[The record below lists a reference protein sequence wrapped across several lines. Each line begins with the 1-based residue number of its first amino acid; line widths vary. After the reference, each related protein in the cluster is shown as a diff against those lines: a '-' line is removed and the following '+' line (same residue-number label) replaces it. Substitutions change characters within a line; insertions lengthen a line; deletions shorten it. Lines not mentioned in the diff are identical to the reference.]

1 MIWQAV
7 LAIVIIGAI
16 GFVLVVIPACIVS
29 GRISRSEEQRDKE
42 V

>member
-7 LAIVIIGAI
+7 LAIVIVGAI
-16 GFVLVVIPACIVS
+16 GFVLVVLPACIVS
-29 GRISRSEEQRDKE
+29 GRISENEEQRDRE